1 MGNVLA
7 VAQQVAILFVL
18 IGFGAALRKLK
29 LLSDAAIEGLVNLL
43 ILFVTPCL
51 IVDVF
56 QCPFDPAMLKG
67 LCVAFLVA
75 VLGHVAVI
83 ALAYVC
89 VRHRDEN
96 VRRPLM
102 LAAVFSNAGFMGIP
116 LEQALLGD
124 RGVFFGAVYIVV
136 FNLFMWSWGYGI
148 MMNDERRVM
157 NEGGGRKALDEAGTG
172 RRPIHHSSFIVQHSL
187 LNPGTIGIALGL
199 PLFFLSVKLPATVG
213 EPIHHLANLNTPL
226 AMIIIGFCLANAH
239 LGRVLRI
246 GGVYV
251 ATAIRLVFYPLL
263 IVAALYPFRA
273 YLDRDMMLAMTIAAS
288 APVAAMV
295 SMFSAKFGRDVDTS
309 VAMVSGTTL
318 LSIVTMPVVIALA
331 MKVL

>member
-1 MGNVLA
+1 MDNVLA

-29 LLSDAAIEGLVNLL
+29 ILSDAAIEGLVNLL

-56 QCPFDPAMLKG
+56 QRPFDPAMLKG
-67 LCVAFLVA
+67 LGVAFLVA

-83 ALAYVC
+83 ALSYAC
-89 VRHRDEN
+89 VRHHDEN

-136 FNLFMWSWGYGI
+136 FNLFMWSWGCNL
-148 MMNDERRVM
+148 MK
-157 NEGGGRKALDEAGTG
+157 NEEFRMKNEKSGVNL
-172 RRPIHHSSFIVQHSL
+172 HSL

-199 PLFFLSVKLPATVG
+199 PLFFLSVKLPAMVG
-213 EPIHHLANLNTPL
+213 EPVHQLANLNTPL
-226 AMIIIGFCLANAH
+226 AMIIIGFCLANAR
-239 LGRVLRI
+239 LGRVLRT

-251 ATAIRLVFYPLL
+251 ATAIRLVAYPLL

-273 YLDRDMMLAMTIAAS
+273 HLDRDMMLATTIAAS

>member
-1 MGNVLA
+1 MDNVLA

-29 LLSDAAIEGLVNLL
+29 ILSDAAIEGLVNLL

-56 QCPFDPAMLKG
+56 QRPFDPAMLKG
-67 LCVAFLVA
+67 LGVAFLVA

-83 ALAYVC
+83 ALSYAC
-89 VRHRDEN
+89 VRHHDEN

-148 MMNDERRVM
+148 MKKSEVRGKKCG
-157 NEGGGRKALDEAGTG
+157 EGKPLTSNLL
-172 RRPIHHSSFIVQHSL
+172 PLTSI

-199 PLFFLSVKLPATVG
+199 PLFFLSVKLPAMVG
-213 EPIHHLANLNTPL
+213 EPVHQLANLNTPL
-226 AMIIIGFCLANAH
+226 AMIIIGFCLANAR
-239 LGRVLRI
+239 LGRVLRT

-251 ATAIRLVFYPLL
+251 ATAIRLVVYPLL

-273 YLDRDMMLAMTIAAS
+273 HLDRDMMLATTIAAS